1 MLEGKR
7 NSDPVYTEH
16 CSVLQ
21 ARGIKP
27 GAIGVSAL
35 VDSKDDGPVRAD
47 ARRSLAA
54 LLQAAKDVFATS
66 GVDAPVR
73 MIAEKAGVG
82 VGTLYRHFPQRSDL
96 IVAVFRN
103 EVDAC
108 AAAAPVI
115 AARYA
120 PGEALDRWLERL
132 IEFIAAKRGLSA
144 ALHSGDPAYKPLPN
158 YLLEHLGSA
167 LDGLLKSAA
176 AAGEVRADVEAV
188 DLLLA
193 IARLCSPDDTG
204 AITKQSRRMV
214 ALLIDGIRAR
224 PRQASTKDGR

>member
-1 MLEGKR
+1 MIRLIR
-7 NSDPVYTEH
+7 NIVPFSNTD
-16 CSVLQ
+16 LD
-21 ARGIKP
+21 I
-27 GAIGVSAL
+27 IGGRTL
-35 VDSKDDGPVRAD
+35 VESKSDGPVRAD

-54 LLQAAKDVFATS
+54 LLAAAKDVFADS

-108 AAAAPVI
+108 ADAASDI
-115 AARYA
+115 TARYA
-120 PGEALDRWLERL
+120 PGEALDRWLKR
-132 IEFIAAKRGLSA
+132 FIDFVATKRGLSS
-144 ALHSGDPAYKPLPN
+144 ALHSGDPAYEPLPN
-158 YLLEHLGSA
+158 YLLDRLAPA
-167 LDGLLKSAA
+167 LNGLLAAAA
-176 AAGEVRADVEAV
+176 AAGEIRSDVEPV

-193 IARLCSPDDTG
+193 IARLCSPDDKG

-214 ALLIDGIRAR
+214 ALLIDGLRRR
-224 PRQASTKDGR
+224 PSPTPDVS